1 MTRLLK
7 ALEQVYPKKTRIIN
21 HLLQA
26 LEVAVSDELFVLG
39 IRLDRIS
46 ESSQSKTKRKQTL
59 AEMRNRAVRRI
70 HDALVTGEL
79 LSHNVYNTFPSST
92 S

>member
-46 ESSQSKTKRKQTL
+46 ERSQSKTKRKQTL